1 MSRQASPWSL
11 CACFCVFKS
20 LINTVSPLRLDSLSR
35 CCVSM
40 PDRYEKAHR
49 SRPVRVCYTIDPD
62 QTGWTDFLILFWTY
76 SIFRSTLLSYIND
89 FALVCMSVIAPCFI
103 PLPEFYFDF
112 LWIKKKIILSGWLWL
127 RRYSSSCTN
136 WKVSSLIPAPV
147 NPEFLPNAFTE
158 VWKLD
163 RKKDRQKKAPGWM
176 RRVV

>member
-1 MSRQASPWSL
+1 MSNQASPWSL

-62 QTGWTDFLILFWTY
+62 WTGWTDFLILFWTY

-112 LWIKKKIILSGWLWL
+112 LWIKKKRLSFRDGFGSGGTAVHVPTERLVVWFLLQSILSF
-127 RRYSSSCTN
+127 SQMH
-136 WKVSSLIPAPV
+136 SLKC
-147 NPEFLPNAFTE
+147 ES
-158 VWKLD
+158 
-163 RKKDRQKKAPGWM
+163 
-176 RRVV
+176 